1 MFPQME
7 ISPVGALQRHYRKQR
22 TIIYFLRDC
31 LYSEKNMYI
40 AYSKIIIKNVLIIY
54 SFLTQFI
61 AVANRQIKWSTLCP
75 KEFVIHVYI
84 WWTGEEYGKWK
95 NNGYKKNNS
104 RGPLGLFC
112 ICQNNMTYKHKS
124 VCMLY

>member
-7 ISPVGALQRHYRKQR
+7 ISPVGALQRHYGKQR

-61 AVANRQIKWSTLCP
+61 AVANRQIK
-75 KEFVIHVYI
+75 
-84 WWTGEEYGKWK
+84 
-95 NNGYKKNNS
+95 
-104 RGPLGLFC
+104 
-112 ICQNNMTYKHKS
+112 
-124 VCMLY
+124 

>member
-22 TIIYFLRDC
+22 TTIYFLRDC

-54 SFLTQFI
+54 SFLTQII
-61 AVANRQIKWSTLCP
+61 AVANRQIK
-75 KEFVIHVYI
+75 
-84 WWTGEEYGKWK
+84 
-95 NNGYKKNNS
+95 
-104 RGPLGLFC
+104 
-112 ICQNNMTYKHKS
+112 
-124 VCMLY
+124 